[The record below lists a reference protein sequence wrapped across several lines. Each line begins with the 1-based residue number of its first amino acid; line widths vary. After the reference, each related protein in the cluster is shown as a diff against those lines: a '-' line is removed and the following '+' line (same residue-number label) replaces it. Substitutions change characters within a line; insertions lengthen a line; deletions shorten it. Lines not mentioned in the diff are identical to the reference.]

1 MATTDKTALS
11 LLSVSWMGQPFVRV
25 EAKSLNTS
33 RLDVSWMGRP
43 FVGATSGSVAI
54 FPAHRMFLLF

>member
-1 MATTDKTALS
+1 MALQSKDTLS
-11 LLSVSWMGQPFVRV
+11 LLSTSWMGKPFAQI
-25 EAKSLNTS
+25 EAKALNTL

-43 FVGATSGSVAI
+43 FVGAVSGSVAV

>member
-1 MATTDKTALS
+1 MALQSKDTLS
-11 LLSVSWMGQPFVRV
+11 LLSTTWMGKPFAQV
-25 EAKSLNTS
+25 EAKALNTQ
-33 RLDVSWMGRP
+33 RLDVSWMGKP